1 MINYTRDLSF
11 SEAKDK
17 ARQAVLEF
25 LPDNAKNIISLPA
38 ESFMFEIKAKIK
50 NSSINIYGFEFK
62 QRIISRNKKERYFI
76 AQEMLT
82 DYIHGDV
89 LKADLSNIDFAWL
102 DLCSTPSVEVQ
113 SRFITQARN
122 AKSGSRIVITLT
134 RKIRN
139 MKEQNKPLA
148 TIEQFVKGIHYL
160 TNGKVVNQYDYNN
173 NRSPMTML
181 FIQF

>member
-1 MINYTRDLSF
+1 MINYTRNLSF
-11 SEAKDK
+11 SESKDK

-25 LPDNAKNIISLPA
+25 LPHDSKNIISLPA
-38 ESFMFEIKAKIK
+38 ESFMFEAQAKMK
-50 NSSINIYGFEFK
+50 NPGINIYGFEFK

-113 SRFITQARN
+113 SRFITQARS

-134 RKIRN
+134 RKIRY

-160 TNGKVVNQYDYNN
+160 TNGKIVKQYDYTNG
-173 NRSPMTML
+173 RSPMTML